1 MLNSNRER
9 RFDPVLA
16 APVRIP
22 PLFQG
27 WDTFLRRMMVE
38 VQVLSVAPARSLSY
52 VTVWDDLGL
61 QSREAAF
68 DSLVACLVQIF
79 DLGRRAV

>member
-1 MLNSNRER
+1 
-9 RFDPVLA
+9 
-16 APVRIP
+16 
-22 PLFQG
+22 
-27 WDTFLRRMMVE
+27 MMVE
-38 VQVLSVAPARSLSY
+38 VQVLSVAPARSVSSY